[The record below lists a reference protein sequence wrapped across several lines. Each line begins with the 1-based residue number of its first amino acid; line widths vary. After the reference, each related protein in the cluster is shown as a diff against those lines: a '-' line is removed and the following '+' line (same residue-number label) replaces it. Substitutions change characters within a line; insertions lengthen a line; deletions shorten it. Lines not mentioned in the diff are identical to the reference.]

1 MVPPDTVAWL
11 RRMGGTTSAVTVR
24 APKARHGRHEV
35 RLLWALADP
44 FVNRHAG
51 EHGVTRAPWPGLQQ
65 VARVERRRTV
75 RRRGLVRQATEV
87 TYLVTSV
94 PPERADAASLL
105 ALVRGHWRIEN
116 RLHYVRDVTFDEDRS
131 QVRCGAAPQVMATC
145 RNLALALLRQAGTPN
160 IAAALRSYAARP
172 HQAVSL
178 VLPTH
183 P

>member
-1 MVPPDTVAWL
+1 MLPPETSAWL

-35 RLLWALADP
+35 RLLWALHDP

-75 RRRGLVRQATEV
+75 RRRGLVRQAIEV

-94 PPERADAASLL
+94 PPERADAATLL
-105 ALVRGHWRIEN
+105 ALVRSHWRIEN
-116 RLHYVRDVTFDEDRS
+116 RLHYVRDVTFNEDRS
-131 QVRCGAAPQVMATC
+131 QVRCGATPQVMATC

-160 IAAALRSYAARP
+160 IAATLRTYAARP
-172 HQAVSL
+172 NAAVAL
-178 VLPTH
+178 VLTAGP
-183 P
+183 

>member
-35 RLLWALADP
+35 RLLWALHDP

-75 RRRGLVRQATEV
+75 RRRGLVRQAIEV
-87 TYLVTSV
+87 TYLVTSL
-94 PPERADAASLL
+94 PPERADAAALL
-105 ALVRGHWRIEN
+105 ALVRSHWRIEN

-131 QVRCGAAPQVMATC
+131 QVRCGATPQVMATC
-145 RNLALALLRQAGTPN
+145 RNLALALVRQAGATN
-160 IAAALRSYAARP
+160 IAAALRTYAARP
-172 HQAVSL
+172 HHALAL
-178 VLPTH
+178 VLTTGL
-183 P
+183 